1 MMSIQ
6 EVIDFLNNT
15 KDQASNSREIKI
27 YDKFIGILRAV
38 EKQQLSA
45 EEISQIETEL
55 DFLDL
60 TIATKNK
67 KKHIKKALNRF
78 MDYLKN
84 NYSLTAEGHY
94 TSLGI
99 ALGMMFGIVFGAPFN
114 QDGTGNAIGMCI
126 GMCIGIA
133 IGKYMDNEAEKN
145 NKVLF
150 TA

>member
-1 MMSIQ
+1 MTIKEARS
-6 EVIDFLNNT
+6 FLNNLIDEST
-15 KDQASNSREIKI
+15 KGSEIKI
-27 YDKFIGILRAV
+27 YKKFIDILRAV
-38 EKQQLSA
+38 EKQQLST

-60 TIATKNK
+60 TLLTKNK
-67 KKHIKKALNRF
+67 KRHIKKALNRF
-78 MDYLKN
+78 MDYLKD

-99 ALGMMFGIVFGAPFN
+99 ALGMMFGIVFGTVFN

-133 IGKYMDNEAEKN
+133 IGKYMDNEAAKN

-150 TA
+150 VK

>member
-1 MMSIQ
+1 MTII
-6 EVIDFLNNT
+6 EARGFLNNLIDEST
-15 KDQASNSREIKI
+15 KGSDIKV
-27 YDKFIGILRAV
+27 YKKFIAILRAV
-38 EKQQLSA
+38 EKQQLSTQ
-45 EEISQIETEL
+45 EISQIETEL

-60 TIATKNK
+60 TLLTKNK
-67 KKHIKKALNRF
+67 KRHIKKALNRF
-78 MDYLKN
+78 MDYLKD

-99 ALGMMFGIVFGAPFN
+99 ALGMMFGIVFGTVFN

-133 IGKYMDNEAEKN
+133 IGKYMDNEAAKN

-150 TA
+150 VK